1 MDRNPQK
8 IKEKFTSKPT
18 GNQTHYHCEAQEI
31 KPKTHLEFTHHLEAH
46 DAGLTTPHHA
56 HADFQP
62 SSDGMLKRSR
72 QRCERGSE
80 IKIKIKIKKKKTK
93 KKKNKQTHKL
103 SVRRSPHHGTPTSNL
118 APVAC
123 LKEEDRKT

>member
-46 DAGLTTPHHA
+46 DTGLTTPHHA

-80 IKIKIKIKKKKTK
+80 KKKQKNK
-93 KKKNKQTHKL
+93 KQKQKQKQTNKQTERTPISTPWHTDLQPSSCGMLK
-103 SVRRSPHHGTPTSNL
+103 RR
-118 APVAC
+118 
-123 LKEEDRKT
+123 R